1 MSVLENFEDWK
12 GFLHDRVEQARSLGM
27 DNQMIANMAQE
38 IGDYL
43 AQEVH
48 PENGEEKLL
57 KQMWEVS
64 TEEEQQTLANIMV
77 KLVGQT
83 H

>member
-1 MSVLENFEDWK
+1 
-12 GFLHDRVEQARSLGM
+12 
-27 DNQMIANMAQE
+27 MIANMAQE

-64 TEEEQQTLANIMV
+64 TEEEQQNSRQHNGETGRPNPLDLRVRPSVTRRAFFVVDSVN
-77 KLVGQT
+77 
-83 H
+83 

>member
-1 MSVLENFEDWK
+1 
-12 GFLHDRVEQARSLGM
+12 
-27 DNQMIANMAQE
+27 
-38 IGDYL
+38 
-43 AQEVH
+43 
-48 PENGEEKLL
+48 LL

>member
-12 GFLHDRVEQARSLGM
+12 GFLQDRVEQARSLGM